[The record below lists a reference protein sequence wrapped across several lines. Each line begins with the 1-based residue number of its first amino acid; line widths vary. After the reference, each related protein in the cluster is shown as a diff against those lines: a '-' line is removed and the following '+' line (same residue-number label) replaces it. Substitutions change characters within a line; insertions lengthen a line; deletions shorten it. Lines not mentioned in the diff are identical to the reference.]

1 MGPLFPEAL
10 NNVLDEV
17 KPVSVPDSFN
27 NGPCGT
33 SGEAL
38 PSRRSFGQ
46 R

>member
-1 MGPLFPEAL
+1 MGPLLREAL
-10 NNVLDEV
+10 NNALDEV

-27 NGPCGT
+27 NGPFGT